1 MRFDYYIESLLGK
14 PLDLN
19 LILIILLIIF
29 ILEIMIW
36 ICFYYIKVCYEK
48 TKSEMDELKSEI
60 RRLNY
65 VFNDNLSNYVD
76 FKQNTKDNHDNM
88 INFIKD
94 NRDEMLYLNNDSN
107 KKINSLKDSVSQ
119 SFDIMKALV
128 KRINESN
135 SKYNCENI
143 NLNNQ
148 ISSLNEKVEQLSFRL
163 TTMSP
168 EQQLIDK
175 KNKIIEEIRSITEF
189 LFSVVEN
196 DYSILH
202 QIFATYALIMYYYF
216 NETKMLGKNF
226 FTILE
231 KYFSLSGD
239 KIDSQVCK
247 LFEAFNRLDSK
258 HILSDYNV
266 SSFFSKSNRN
276 IKSSSI
282 KQLLSPEPGS
292 GRHAFYY
299 YSIGNNNDIVKMVV
313 NISNNSIQMLNESD
327 IEFEIRMLNIFLE
340 LIRKVYVFVKT
351 LTEIKENTKTDA

>member
-148 ISSLNEKVEQLSFRL
+148 ISSLNEKVEQLSFTL
-163 TTMSP
+163 TKMSP

-202 QIFATYALIMYYYF
+202 QIFTTYVRIMYNFYD
-216 NETKMLGKNF
+216 ETKMVGKNF

-247 LFEAFNRLDSK
+247 LFEVFKLSQIFLLDYDVARFF
-258 HILSDYNV
+258 ILHPSGDFV
-266 SSFFSKSNRN
+266 EN
-276 IKSSSI
+276 IKYIKSRSI
-282 KQLLSPEPGS
+282 NQLLSNKQYPTANPQCCNRS
-292 GRHAFYY
+292 
-299 YSIGNNNDIVKMVV
+299 KMFI

-327 IEFEIRMLNIFLE
+327 LEFEIRMLNIFLE